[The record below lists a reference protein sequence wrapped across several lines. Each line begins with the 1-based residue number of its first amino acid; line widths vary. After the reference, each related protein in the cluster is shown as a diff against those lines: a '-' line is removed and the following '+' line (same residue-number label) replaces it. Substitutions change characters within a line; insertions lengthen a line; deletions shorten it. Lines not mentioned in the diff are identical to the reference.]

1 MIATVCMNG
10 GDADLKDWLRLALT
24 PGVGPVT
31 ARKLLKA
38 FGLPAHIWGQAPD
51 ALRHQVG
58 PALALTLETVPTDL
72 EDAWTRLSDWLQ
84 GDPNRHALT
93 WADAAYPPDLLQ
105 IPDPPLVLYAQ
116 GDLQCL
122 QEGTRLAM
130 AGSRNPT
137 AQGLQTA
144 HDFACHLAASGVC
157 IVSGMALGVDGAAHA
172 GALDGGGQTVGVVG
186 TGLDRVYPSR
196 HRELA
201 HRVVRQGVLISEFPL
216 GTQPLPANFPK
227 RNRLIAGL
235 SQGTLVVEAALASGS
250 LITARCAVDMGKEVM
265 AIPGSIHSP
274 QARGCHALI
283 RQGAKLVETA
293 QDVLEELRWAHSA
306 PAASCAVP
314 TMQPDEP
321 SDSGGGQPAE
331 TPADPVLQALAHD
344 PVGLDALQARTGWP
358 TDRLQAHLL
367 ELELDGVVA
376 RLPGGLFQRVVRA

>member
-1 MIATVCMNG
+1 MNVRESTG
-10 GDADLKDWLRLALT
+10 RWDEDLKDWIRLALT

-31 ARKLLKA
+31 ARKLLNA
-38 FGLPAHIWGQAPD
+38 YEWPSNIWTQPLGELRQLVGMAIAQALMEAPSE
-51 ALRHQVG
+51 
-58 PALALTLETVPTDL
+58 LA
-72 EDAWTRLSDWLQ
+72 DAWSRLTTWLD
-84 GDPNRHALT
+84 GDQQRHALT
-93 WADAAYPPDLLQ
+93 WADADYPPDLLQ

-116 GDLQCL
+116 GDIQCL
-122 QEGTRLAM
+122 HQGTRLAM
-130 AGSRNPT
+130 VGSRNPT

-144 HDFACHLAASGVC
+144 HDFARHLASSGVC

-201 HRVVRQGVLISEFPL
+201 HRVVRQGVLVSEFPL

-250 LITARCAVDMGKEVM
+250 LITARCAVEMGKDVM

-293 QDVLEELRWAHSA
+293 QDVLEELRWTPPNPPV
-306 PAASCAVP
+306 PAL
-314 TMQPDEP
+314 
-321 SDSGGGQPAE
+321 SDSPQDRTQE
-331 TPADPVLQALAHD
+331 TSSTDPVLQALAHD
-344 PVGLDALQARTGWP
+344 PVGLDVLQARTGWP

-367 ELELDGVVA
+367 EMELDGLVA
-376 RLPGGLFQRVVRA
+376 RLPGGMFQRVVRA

>member
-1 MIATVCMNG
+1 MSSFSPTPAVDG
-10 GDADLKDWLRLALT
+10 DLKDWLRLAFT
-24 PGVGPVT
+24 PGVGPAT
-31 ARKLLKA
+31 ARKLLQA
-38 FGLPAHIWGQAPD
+38 YQWPSNIWAQPLAE
-51 ALRHQVG
+51 LKQQVG
-58 PALALTLETVPTDL
+58 ANVAQALLAEPAELEEAWQRLT
-72 EDAWTRLSDWLQ
+72 DWLSGGEQ
-84 GDPNRHALT
+84 RHALT
-93 WADAAYPPDLLQ
+93 WADATYPPDLLQ

-116 GDLQCL
+116 GDLRCL
-122 QEGTRLAM
+122 LEGTRLAM
-130 AGSRNPT
+130 VGSRNPT

-144 HDFACHLAASGVC
+144 HDFARHLAASGVC

-172 GALDGGGQTVGVVG
+172 GALEGGGQTVGVVG

-250 LITARCAVDMGKEVM
+250 LITARCAVDLGKDVM

-293 QDVLEELRWAHSA
+293 QDVLEELRWT
-306 PAASCAVP
+306 PATPIPATEPASEAEA
-314 TMQPDEP
+314 EP
-321 SDSGGGQPAE
+321 LE
-331 TPADPVLQALAHD
+331 TPSDPVLQALAHD

-376 RLPGGLFQRVVRA
+376 RLPGGVFQRLVRA